1 MTKIN
6 DPKRVRSAW
15 IRCCAAA
22 VLAAVL
28 LAVSGFGIF
37 KMLGTPKDFT
47 AIETPDAEA
56 AAEPVGSTEDGEIAT
71 IPASQAGDYVQAEVF
86 LDLDRFAE
94 GSRGG
99 TVTERYVVVPVNGK
113 MVAFCFPQRWF
124 ESEEAIYQATQK
136 ILTGT
141 GFDGSYIRVTGTVT
155 ELPESVST
163 QLYDWFGE
171 NKEWMEQGGMIPETD
186 DYASVIHD
194 LMVKVDYVGHFTQ
207 TVVVVLSAL
216 AGLCLLYALYEL
228 IRILCKGYAVKQ
240 TEEPAETSELEES
253 AEEDENIEVEIT
265 ESDPETGEDVTDVEV
280 EITEE
285 TPEAAESEDTDG
297 EA

>member
-1 MTKIN
+1 MTKTN
-6 DPKRVRSAW
+6 DPKRERSAW
-15 IRCCAAA
+15 IRCCAAVLLA
-22 VLAAVL
+22 VIL

-47 AIETPDAEA
+47 AIETSDAEA
-56 AAEPVGSTEDGEIAT
+56 TEPLGSTEEPAM
-71 IPASQAGDYVQAEVF
+71 IPASQTGDYVQSEVF
-86 LDLDRFAE
+86 LDLGRFAE

-99 TVTERYVVVPVNGK
+99 NVTERYIVVPVNGK

-124 ESEEAIYQATQK
+124 DSEDAIYQATQNL
-136 ILTGT
+136 LTGT

-155 ELPESVST
+155 ELPEDVSK

-171 NKEWMEQGGMIPETD
+171 NKEWLEQGGLIPQTD
-186 DYASVIHD
+186 DYADVLYD
-194 LMVKVDYVGHFTQ
+194 RMVKVDYVGHFTQ
-207 TVVVVLSAL
+207 TVVVVLSVL
-216 AGLCLLYALYEL
+216 AGICLLYAIYEL
-228 IRILCKGYAVKQ
+228 IRILAKGYAPKQ
-240 TEEPAETSELEES
+240 TAESLELAELEES
-253 AEEDENIEVEIT
+253 AEDDENIEVEIT

-285 TPEAAESEDTDG
+285 APEAAESEDADG

>member
-1 MTKIN
+1 MTKTN
-6 DPKRVRSAW
+6 DPKRERSAW
-15 IRCCAAA
+15 IRCCAAVLLA
-22 VLAAVL
+22 VIL

-47 AIETPDAEA
+47 AIETPDTE
-56 AAEPVGSTEDGEIAT
+56 AAEPMGSTEDGETAT
-71 IPASQAGDYVQAEVF
+71 IPASQVGDYVQSEVF
-86 LDLDRFAE
+86 LDLGRFAE
-94 GSRGG
+94 GTRGD
-99 TVTERYVVVPVNGK
+99 TVTERYIVVPVNGK

-124 ESEEAIYQATQK
+124 DSEDAIYQATQNL
-136 ILTGT
+136 LTGT

-155 ELPESVST
+155 ELPEDVST
-163 QLYDWFGE
+163 QLYDWFSE
-171 NKEWMEQGGMIPETD
+171 NKEWLEQGGLIPQTD
-186 DYASVIHD
+186 DYADVLLD
-194 LMVKVDYVGHFTQ
+194 RMVKVDYVGHFTQ
-207 TVVVVLSAL
+207 TVVVVLSVL

-240 TEEPAETSELEES
+240 TEEAPELAELEES
-253 AEEDENIEVEIT
+253 DEDDESIEVEIT

-285 TPEAAESEDTDG
+285 APEAAESEDTDG

>member
-1 MTKIN
+1 MTKTN

-15 IRCCAAA
+15 IRCCAAV
-22 VLAAVL
+22 VLAAIL

-47 AIETPDAEA
+47 AIETPDTE
-56 AAEPVGSTEDGEIAT
+56 AAEPVGSAEEGETAM
-71 IPASQAGDYVQAEVF
+71 IPASKAGDYVQSEVF
-86 LDLDRFAE
+86 LDLARFAE
-94 GSRGG
+94 GSRDGN
-99 TVTERYVVVPVNGK
+99 VTERYVVVPVNGK

-124 ESEEAIYQATQK
+124 DSEEAIYQATQN

-155 ELPESVST
+155 EMPESVST
-163 QLYDWFGE
+163 QLYDWFSE
-171 NKEWMEQGGMIPETD
+171 NKEWMEQGGLIPETD
-186 DYASVIHD
+186 DYANVLHN
-194 LMVKVDYVGHFTQ
+194 LMVKVDYVGHFSQ
-207 TVVVVLSAL
+207 TVVVVLTVL

-240 TEEPAETSELEES
+240 PEEAVETSEPEES
-253 AEEDENIEVEIT
+253 AEDDENIEVEIT

-285 TPEAAESEDTDG
+285 APEVTESEDTDG

>member
-1 MTKIN
+1 MTKTN

-15 IRCCAAA
+15 IRCCAAV
-22 VLAAVL
+22 VLSAIL

-37 KMLGTPKDFT
+37 KMLGTPAEFT
-47 AIETPDAEA
+47 SIEAPDTENIEPMGSSEEVTA
-56 AAEPVGSTEDGEIAT
+56 AN
-71 IPASQAGDYVQAEVF
+71 IPASKAGDYVQYEVF
-86 LDLDRFAE
+86 MDLARFAE
-94 GSRGG
+94 GTRGG
-99 TVTERYVVVPVNGK
+99 TVTERYVVIPVSGK

-124 ESEEAIYQATQK
+124 DSEDAIYQATQNL
-136 ILTGT
+136 LTGT

-163 QLYDWFGE
+163 QLYDWFSE
-171 NKEWMEQGGMIPETD
+171 NKEWMEQGGLIPQTD
-186 DYASVIHD
+186 DYANVIHD
-194 LMVKVDYVGHFTQ
+194 RMVKVDYVGHFTQ
-207 TVVVVLSAL
+207 TVVVALTVL

-240 TEEPAETSELEES
+240 TEEIMETVETEES
-253 AEEDENIEVEIT
+253 EADEEGIEVEIT

-285 TPEAAESEDTDG
+285 APEAAESEGADG